1 MVRFCYWCVNES
13 GEKFNFMSLAL
24 LDIGM
29 VVQDD
34 RGLDTVIIDMAIEP
48 DISAMEIYAARED
61 LMYA

>member
-1 MVRFCYWCVNES
+1 MVRFCYWCVNKN

-24 LDIGM
+24 LEIGM

-48 DISAMEIYAARED
+48 DISAMEIHAARED
-61 LMYA
+61 YLYA